1 MSAFIK
7 WFKEIGIKDTD
18 EVGGKNASLGEMYNH
33 LTPLGVNVPN
43 GFAVTATSY
52 RHYLDVNNLWEPIA
66 KLFKNF
72 NPDDIDEL
80 KAVGKAARG
89 LIMKGE
95 VPEDLKKE
103 ILSSYAKLK
112 EEYGDDVSLAV
123 RSSATAED
131 SPTASFAGQNET
143 YLNIKGDDNLL
154 WAYKM
159 CIASNFTDRS
169 ISYKYTHNFDPLKVY
184 LSAVIMK
191 MVRSDL
197 GSSGVMFSIDTE
209 TGFKDVVFINAAWGL
224 GENVV
229 QGTIDPD
236 SFFIH
241 KPTFKKGHK
250 AVLKRKRGNKEKTM
264 VFSDKLETA
273 NLAEQF
279 TKNIKTPID
288 KKMQFAI
295 TDEEVLQLADW
306 AIKIEEHYTEVNGH
320 YTPMD
325 MEWAKDGVDGKLY
338 MVQARP
344 ETVHSQESINEFEI
358 YKLKERSNVILTGNA
373 VGEKIGAGKVKILK
387 SMAEADKFEKGDV
400 LVATT
405 TSPDWEPVMKIA
417 SAIITETGGRTC
429 HAAIVSRELGKPAI
443 VGAKNATKILKENQE
458 VTVSCAEGEVG
469 KVYEG
474 ILDFEIEKVDISK
487 LPRPKTKIMMNLGNP
502 ELSFSLAKLP
512 VDGIGLARMEFIINT
527 YIKAH
532 PMAIKH
538 PEILSDTERA
548 LIDELAFPY
557 DGEPEDFFIKTLSE
571 GVATLAAGV
580 YPKKCIVRMSDFK
593 SNEYANL
600 LGGRHFEPVEENPM
614 IGFRGAARYTHPN
627 YKDGFELECK
637 AMKRAIF
644 DMGFENIVLMIP
656 FCRRV
661 EEAKRVK
668 EILTQNGLGDVET
681 YMMCEIPNNVILIDE
696 FLDVF
701 DGISIGTNDLTQLTL
716 GVDRD
721 SQIVAFDYEE
731 RDEGVKKMVK
741 MAVEGAKR
749 NKKYSGLCG
758 QAPSDYPEFAE
769 FLVSIGIESMSLNPD
784 SVLKI
789 IKDIAEMENK
799 K

>member
-1 MSAFIK
+1 MSAFVK
-7 WFKEIGIKDTD
+7 WFKEIGIKDVD

-43 GFAVTATSY
+43 GFAVTATAY
-52 RHYLDVNNLWEPIA
+52 KHYLDVNNLWEPLK

-80 KAVGKAARG
+80 KAVGKAARKM
-89 LIMKGE
+89 IMDAE
-95 VPEDLKKE
+95 IPDDLKEE
-103 ILSSYAKLK
+103 IIKGYEKLK
-112 EEYGDDVSLAV
+112 EEYGENVSLAV

-143 YLNIKGDDNLL
+143 YLNIKGEDNLI

-184 LSAVIMK
+184 LSVTVMK
-191 MVRSDL
+191 MVRSDK

-209 TGFKDVVFINAAWGL
+209 TGFKDVVFINAAFGL

-236 SFFIH
+236 AFYVH
-241 KPTFKKGHK
+241 KPTFKKGKK
-250 AVLKRKRGNKEKTM
+250 AVLKRKLGSKEM
-264 VFSDKLETA
+264 MMIFSEKLERA

-279 TKNIKTPID
+279 TKNTKTPIE
-288 KKMQFAI
+288 KRMKFAV
-295 TDEEVLQLADW
+295 TDEEILQLADW
-306 AIKIEEHYTEVNGH
+306 AVKIEEHYTKARGT

-325 MEWAKDGVDGKLY
+325 MEWAKDGIDGKLY

-344 ETVHSQESINEFEI
+344 ETVHSQEKINEFEI
-358 YKLKERSNVILTGNA
+358 YRLLEKGKLLLTGNA
-373 VGEKIGAGKVKILK
+373 VGEKIGAGRVKILK
-387 SMAEADKFEKGDV
+387 SMAESDKFSEGDV
-400 LVATT
+400 LVAHT
-405 TSPDWEPVMKIA
+405 TSPDWEPVMKKA

-429 HAAIVSRELGKPAI
+429 HAAIVSRELGKPAV
-443 VGAKNATKILKENQE
+443 VGAKDATKILKENQE
-458 VTVSCAEGEVG
+458 VTVSCAEGEIG
-469 KVYEG
+469 KIYEG
-474 ILDFEIEKVDISK
+474 ILKFEIQKVDISK

-502 ELSFSLAKLP
+502 EVAFSLAKLP

-538 PEILSDTERA
+538 PELLSETEKA
-548 LIDELAFPY
+548 LIDELAFPF
-557 DGEPEDFFIKTLSE
+557 DGDAEEFFIKTLSE
-571 GVATLAAGV
+571 GVATIASSV
-580 YPKKCIVRMSDFK
+580 YPKKCIIRMSDFK

-600 LGGRHFEPVEENPM
+600 LGGRHFEPIEDNPM
-614 IGFRGAARYTHPN
+614 IGFRGAVRYTHPN
-627 YKDGFELECK
+627 YKEGFELECK

-644 DMGFENIVLMIP
+644 DMGFDNIVLMIP

-668 EILTQNGLGDVET
+668 QTMIKNGLENVEI
-681 YMMCEIPNNVILIDE
+681 YMMCEIPNNVIQIDE
-696 FLDVF
+696 FLKIY

-721 SQIVAFDYEE
+721 SQIVAFDYDE
-731 RDEGVKKMVK
+731 RDEGVKKMVQ
-741 MAVEGAKR
+741 MAIEGAKR
-749 NKKYSGLCG
+749 NNKYNGLCG

-769 FLVSIGIESMSLNPD
+769 FLVKIGIESMSLNPD
-784 SVLKI
+784 SVLKT
-789 IKDIAEMENK
+789 IKDIAEMEK

>member
-1 MSAFIK
+1 MNYVKFFNELSL
-7 WFKEIGIKDTD
+7 KDVD
-18 EVGGKNASLGEMYNH
+18 EAGGKNASLGELYNN
-33 LTPLGVNVPN
+33 LTPLGINVPN
-43 GFAVTATSY
+43 GFGVTAGAY
-52 RHYLDVNNLWEPIA
+52 KHFLAHNGLDKKFKEIFSEFDPNDIE
-66 KLFKNF
+66 KLK
-72 NPDDIDEL
+72 E
-80 KAVGKAARG
+80 VGKKCREM
-89 LIMKGE
+89 IVNSE
-95 VPEDLKKE
+95 IPEDLKKE
-103 ILSSYAKLK
+103 IVDAYEKLK
-112 EEYGDDVSLAV
+112 NEYGRDVSLAV

-143 YLNIKGDDNLL
+143 YLNIKGEENLL
-154 WAYKM
+154 YAYKM
-159 CIASNFTDRS
+159 CLASNFTDRS
-169 ISYKYTHNFDPLKVY
+169 ISYKYTHGFDPLKVY
-184 LSAVIMK
+184 LAVTVMK
-191 MVRSDL
+191 MVRSDR

-236 SFFIH
+236 SFFVH
-241 KPTFKKGHK
+241 KPTLKKGYK
-250 AVLKRKRGNKEKTM
+250 AVLKRKLGSKEKMM
-264 VFSDKLETA
+264 VFSEKKETA

-279 TKNIKTPID
+279 TKNLRTPIE
-288 KKMQFAI
+288 KKKQFSI
-295 TDEEVLQLADW
+295 KDEDVLTLAQW
-306 AIKIEEHYTEVNGH
+306 AVKVEEHYSKINGR

-325 MEWAKDGVDGKLY
+325 MEWAKDGTDGKLY

-358 YKLKERSNVILTGNA
+358 YKLKEKSNVILTGNA
-373 VGEKIGAGKVKILK
+373 VGEKIGAGQVKILK

-443 VGAKNATKILKENQE
+443 VGAKNATKILKNNQE

-474 ILDFEIEKVDISK
+474 ILDYEIEKVDISK
-487 LPRPKTKIMMNLGNP
+487 LPRPNTKIMMNLGNP

-538 PEILSDTERA
+538 PDILSETERA

-557 DGEPEDFFIKTLSE
+557 DGDPIDFFVKTLSE

-600 LGGRHFEPVEENPM
+600 LGGRHFEPIEENPM
-614 IGFRGAARYTHPN
+614 IGFRGAARYTHPS
-627 YKDGFELECK
+627 YKEGFELECI
-637 AMKRAIF
+637 AMKRAIYE
-644 DMGFENIVLMIP
+644 MGFDNIVIMIP

-668 EILTQNGLGDVET
+668 ELLIKYGLGNVET

-769 FLVSIGIESMSLNPD
+769 FLVKTGIESMSLNPD
-784 SVLKI
+784 SVLKT
-789 IKDIAEMENK
+789 IKEIAEMEDKNS
-799 K
+799 

>member
-43 GFAVTATSY
+43 GFAVTATAY

-66 KLFKNF
+66 KLFENF

-557 DGEPEDFFIKTLSE
+557 NGEPEDFFIKTLSE

-769 FLVSIGIESMSLNPD
+769 FLVNIGIESMSLNPD

>member
-43 GFAVTATSY
+43 GFAVTATAY

-66 KLFKNF
+66 KLFENF

-557 DGEPEDFFIKTLSE
+557 NGEPEDFFIKTLSE

>member
-1 MSAFIK
+1 MSANIK
-7 WFKEIGIKDTD
+7 WFKEIGIKDTA

-43 GFAVTATSY
+43 GFAVTATAY
-52 RHYLDVNNLWEPIA
+52 RYYLEYNKLNEPLA
-66 KLFKNF
+66 KLFENF
-72 NPDDIDEL
+72 NPDNIDL
-80 KAVGKAARG
+80 LQKVGKEARDM
-89 LIMKGE
+89 IMNGV

-103 ILSSYAKLK
+103 ILNGYNELK
-112 EEYGDDVSLAV
+112 KEYGEDVSVAV

-143 YLNIKGDDNLL
+143 YLNIQGDDHLI

-159 CIASNFTDRS
+159 CLASNFTNRS
-169 ISYKYTHNFDPLKVY
+169 INYKYVHNFDPMKVY

-209 TGFKDVVFINAAWGL
+209 TGFRDVVFINAAFGL

-229 QGTIDPD
+229 QGTINPD

-241 KPTFKKGHK
+241 KPTYKKGFK
-250 AVLKRKRGNKEKTM
+250 AILKRSLGNKDKMM
-264 VFSDKLETA
+264 VFSQTLQTA
-273 NLAEQF
+273 NLAKQW
-279 TKNIKTPID
+279 TKNIPTPID
-288 KKMQFAI
+288 KKMKFAI
-295 TDEEVLQLADW
+295 TDEEALQLADW
-306 AIKIEEHYTEVNGH
+306 AMKIEDHYSKVKNH

-344 ETVHSQESINEFEI
+344 ETVHSQEKATQFEI
-358 YKLKERSNVILTGNA
+358 YRLTEKGKILLTGNA
-373 VGEKIGAGKVKILK
+373 VGEKIGVGKVTVLR
-387 SMAEADKFEKGDV
+387 SMAEADKFNVGDV
-400 LVATT
+400 LVAHT

-429 HAAIVSRELGKPAI
+429 HAAIVSRELGKPAV
-443 VGAKNATKILKENQE
+443 VGATDAMKKLHDNEE
-458 VTVSCAEGEVG
+458 VTVSCAEGEIG
-469 KVYEG
+469 KIYEG
-474 ILDFEIEKVDISK
+474 ILKYEVEDVDISK

-502 ELSFSLAKLP
+502 ELAFSLAKLP
-512 VDGIGLARMEFIINT
+512 VDGIGLARMEFIINN

-532 PMAIKH
+532 PMAIRH
-538 PEILSDTERA
+538 PELLSETEKA
-548 LIDELAFPY
+548 LIDELAFPFNG
-557 DGEPEDFFIKTLSE
+557 DAKDFFIKTLSE
-571 GVATLAAGV
+571 GVATIAASV

-600 LGGRHFEPVEENPM
+600 LGGRHFEPIEDNPM
-614 IGFRGAARYTHPN
+614 IGFRGAARYSHPN
-627 YKDGFELECK
+627 YKDGFELECL
-637 AMKRAIF
+637 AMKRAIEE
-644 DMGFENIVLMIP
+644 MGFDNIVLMIP

-661 EEAKRVK
+661 EEGKRVK
-668 EILTQNGLGDVET
+668 ETMKEFGLDITT
-681 YMMCEIPNNVILIDE
+681 YVMCEIPNNVIQIDK
-696 FLDVF
+696 FLEIY

-721 SQIVAFDYEE
+721 SQIVAFDYDE
-731 RDEGVKKMVK
+731 RDEGVKTMVK
-741 MAVEGAKR
+741 MAIEGAKR
-749 NKKYSGLCG
+749 NGKYNGLCG

-769 FLVSIGIESMSLNPD
+769 FLVKIGIESMSLNPD

-789 IKDIAEMENK
+789 IKDIAEMEK
-799 K
+799 KNG